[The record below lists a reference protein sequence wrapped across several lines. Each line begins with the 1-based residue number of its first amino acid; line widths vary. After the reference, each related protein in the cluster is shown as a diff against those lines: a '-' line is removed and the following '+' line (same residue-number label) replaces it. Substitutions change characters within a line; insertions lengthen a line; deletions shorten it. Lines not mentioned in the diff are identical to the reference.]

1 MSFTTAD
8 LYDEH
13 GEQLGSCDLQFRQFG
28 GNRVFSGPAVTVRC
42 DEDNALLKSV
52 VSGPGNGA
60 VLVVDGGGSLHKA
73 LLGDM
78 IAQIAVDNGWSGVVI
93 HGAVRDTA
101 VLSGM
106 PIGVKALGSN
116 PRRSDKTGAGEKD
129 VALTFGGV
137 TFRPGDQV
145 FCDDDGIAVLP
156 A

>member
-13 GEQLGSCDLQFRQFG
+13 GETLGSCDLQFRQFG
-28 GNRVFSGPAVTVRC
+28 GHRVFSGRAVTVRC

-52 VSGPGNGA
+52 VSAPGNGA
-60 VLVVDGGGSLHKA
+60 VLVVDGGGSLRKA
-73 LLGDM
+73 LFGDM
-78 IAQIAVDNGWSGVVI
+78 IGQIAVDNGWAGVVI
-93 HGAVRDTA
+93 HGVVRDSA

-106 PIGVKALGSN
+106 PIGVKALGTN
-116 PRRSDKTGAGEKD
+116 PRRSDRTGAGEKD
-129 VALTFGGV
+129 VVLTFGGV